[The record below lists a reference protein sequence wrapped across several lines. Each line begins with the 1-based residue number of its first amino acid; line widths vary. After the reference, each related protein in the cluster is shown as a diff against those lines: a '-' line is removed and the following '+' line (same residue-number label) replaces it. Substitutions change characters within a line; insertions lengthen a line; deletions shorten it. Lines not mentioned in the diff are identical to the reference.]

1 MTGRATPSRD
11 ETISEHVRPRPA
23 GPLPNAVRR
32 IGAVAFVF
40 FLVKGLLWLGLFGL
54 GAAGLMGL

>member
-1 MTGRATPSRD
+1 MPERAAPSRG
-11 ETISEHVRPRPA
+11 ETISEHARPRPA
-23 GPLPNAVRR
+23 CPLPKAVRR

-54 GAAGLMGL
+54 GAVGLMGL